1 MLSMD
6 PRTYRDGAATN
17 TQHDKRAPRAM
28 SPDDERSLLSIGIDI
43 GGTFTDFV
51 VYDHDSGGLKT
62 FKVLSTP
69 TDPAQAV
76 LEGLRRLSPGAG
88 YTVVHGSTVATN
100 ALLERKGARTAF
112 VTTQGFRDVLQIGR
126 QTRRNLY
133 DWFSGG
139 VPVLVP
145 QDRCLEVRERLD
157 HRGDVLQPLAQ
168 RSLKPLIETLREQR
182 VESVALSLLFSFVN
196 PDHERQIGQRLR
208 KAGFFV
214 SASHELIPEFREF
227 ERASTTVVNAYVSPV
242 LNRYVETLEQSLA
255 GGSFHI
261 MQSNGGR
268 IQAEQVR
275 QEGVRS
281 ILSGPAGGVISAE
294 YLARLAGFSRLVTF
308 DMGGTSTDVSV
319 VNGIIHTTS
328 EAEVAGMPIRVPVL
342 DIHTVG
348 AGGGSLAR
356 VDAGGALRVGPES
369 AGADPGP
376 ACYGRGGRTAT
387 VTDANAFLGRL
398 PATGLL
404 GGELPLDLEAARE
417 ALVALSQDLVSSIAG
432 PRVDLEETALGI
444 LQVVNA
450 EMERAIRVISVE
462 RGHDPRDYVL
472 LSFGGAGGVHACEL
486 ARSLSVGRVLIP
498 LAASTL
504 SALGMLTANV
514 FLDYVQTVMCSGETP
529 LEELERRFV
538 PMVEQAQDDLATQ
551 KVPVPARHVHCE
563 VDLRYLGQS
572 FELTVPFSPAFQAA
586 FHEQHAQ
593 RYGHKDEAAG
603 LEIVNLRV
611 RAVGDVDSPRI
622 ETRATGSAD
631 PSGAVCGERRL
642 VFASGSRSVPFYDRS
657 RLRPGHH
664 VPGPAVIFQDD
675 TTILLSGT
683 DHAQVD
689 DWHNVLVTIGEVRA
703 ESR

>member
-1 MLSMD
+1 MSPTD
-6 PRTYRDGAATN
+6 
-17 TQHDKRAPRAM
+17 QRAP
-28 SPDDERSLLSIGIDI
+28 LSIGIDI

-51 VYDHDSGGLKT
+51 VYDHDVGHVKT

-69 TDPAQAV
+69 EDPAQAV
-76 LEGLRRLSPGAG
+76 LEGLRRLSPGADQ
-88 YTVVHGSTVATN
+88 TIVHGSTVATN

-139 VPVLVP
+139 VPALVP
-145 QDRCLEVRERLD
+145 GDRCLEVQERLD
-157 HRGDVLQPLAQ
+157 HRGCVLQSLAK
-168 RSLKPLIETLREQR
+168 RSLAPLIETLREQQ
-182 VESVALSLLFSFVN
+182 VEAVALSLLFSFVN
-196 PDHERQIGQRLR
+196 PEHERLIGQRLR
-208 KAGFFV
+208 EAGFFV

-242 LNRYVETLEQSLA
+242 LNRYLETLEESLP

-268 IQAEQVR
+268 IQAAQVR

-281 ILSGPAGGVISAE
+281 ILSGPAGGVIGAE
-294 YLARLAGFSRLVTF
+294 YLARLAGFSQLITF

-319 VNGIIHTTS
+319 VNGAIYPTS
-328 EAEVAGMPIRVPVL
+328 EAEVAGLPIRVPVL

-376 ACYGRGGRTAT
+376 ACYGRGGQVAT

-398 PATGLL
+398 PSTGLL
-404 GGELPLDLEAARE
+404 GGELPLDLEATRE
-417 ALVALSQDLVSSIAG
+417 ALVTLSRDLAQYDAG
-432 PRVDLEETALGI
+432 PHIDLEEVAMGI

-450 EMERAIRVISVE
+450 EMERAIRVTSIE
-462 RGHDPRDYVL
+462 RGHDPREYVL
-472 LSFGGAGGVHACEL
+472 ISFGGAGGVHACEL
-486 ARSLSVGRVLIP
+486 ARSLNVGRVLIP
-498 LAASTL
+498 MEASTL

-514 FLDYVQTVMCSGETP
+514 FLDYVQTVMCPGETP
-529 LEELERRFV
+529 FEELERRFV
-538 PMVEQAQDDLATQ
+538 PMMELAQEDLATQ
-551 KVPVPARHVHCE
+551 QVQVSARHVHCE
-563 VDLRYLGQS
+563 LDLRYQGQS
-572 FELTVPFSPAFQAA
+572 FELTVPFSPDFQTA
-586 FHEQHAQ
+586 FHEQHAR
-593 RYGHKDEAAG
+593 RYGYKNEAAG

-611 RAVGDVDSPRI
+611 RAIGDVSPPRMEAQDPGPVDSF
-622 ETRATGSAD
+622 
-631 PSGAVCGERRL
+631 GAVCHERRL
-642 VFASGSRSVPFYDRS
+642 VFSSGPRSVPFYDRS
-657 RLRPGHH
+657 LLRPGHH

-675 TTILLSGT
+675 TTILLSET

-689 DWHNVLVTIGEVRA
+689 AWQNVLVTIGDARA